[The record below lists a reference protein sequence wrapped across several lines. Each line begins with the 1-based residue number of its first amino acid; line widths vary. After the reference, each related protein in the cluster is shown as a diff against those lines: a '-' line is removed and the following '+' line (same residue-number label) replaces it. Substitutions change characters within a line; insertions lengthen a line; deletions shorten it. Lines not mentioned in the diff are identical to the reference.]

1 MQRKVWGGGVGIVYI
16 GSDRRRGDRAAD
28 PGGLFVII

>member
-1 MQRKVWGGGVGIVYI
+1 MQRKVWGVGIVYI